1 MKPHEKKLK
10 TAGLISLALAFFQA
24 VIGFFPGMSL
34 YFGAPE
40 VLAKNYPLLVG
51 TSLLVSALLVLFGLY
66 ALSGAGR
73 IRPLPLLKPVLVG
86 VTLIYILR
94 GLVLIPEILLVWEI
108 LDTAVPVPQRFI
120 WFSGGALALGLLHLA
135 GIFRGWTEFPS
146 RTS

>member
-1 MKPHEKKLK
+1 MRPREKYLK
-10 TAGLISLALAFFQA
+10 TAGLISFALAFFQA
-24 VIGFFPGMSL
+24 VIGFFPGVSL

-40 VLAKNYPLLVG
+40 ILTKNYPLLVG

-94 GLVLIPEILLVWEI
+94 GLILIPEILVVWGI
-108 LDTAVPVPQRFI
+108 LDTSIPVAQRFI
-120 WFSGGALALGLLHLA
+120 WFSCGALALGLLHLA
-135 GIFRGWTEFPS
+135 GIIRGWTEFSS